1 MHTRYCLATLL
12 IGSLLVLSTGCAT
25 NQAVGL
31 GPSGRDG
38 RVYYLDGAGGGGGL
52 TNWGNGVS
60 DGLKAAGFEGD
71 FVNFRWQTG
80 AGAVVD
86 QVTPV
91 GIKRAKARQLA
102 QMIREY
108 QNASPGGAVN
118 LVGLS
123 AGTALA
129 IFVLE
134 ELGEGRAIDNT
145 ILLGSSLNA
154 DYDLSEALKGLR
166 NRMYVFTSNRDTALR
181 FLVPLTGTADR
192 GIVGA
197 KAAGVSGFRPPLGAD
212 AETRRLYAKVVNIAW
227 VPEFEQAGHAGGH
240 TDVVNRR
247 FIKQYVAPLV
257 FQEGP
262 RFMQAGPRPA
272 ARP

>member
-1 MHTRYCLATLL
+1 MQTRFCAATLWAV
-12 IGSLLVLSTGCAT
+12 SLLALSTGCAT
-25 NQAVGL
+25 HHAVEL

-52 TNWGNGVS
+52 TNWGNGVR

-80 AGAVVD
+80 AGVAVD
-86 QVTPV
+86 QVTPAGV
-91 GIKRAKARQLA
+91 KRAQARKLA
-102 QMIREY
+102 AMIREY
-108 QNASPGGAVN
+108 KDANPDEAVN
-118 LVGLS
+118 LMGLS
-123 AGTALA
+123 AGTAVA
-129 IFVLE
+129 VFALE
-134 ELGEGRAIDNT
+134 ELREDHAIENA

-154 DYDLSEALKGLR
+154 DYDLTEALKRIR
-166 NRMYVFTSNRDTALR
+166 NRIYVFTSNRDTVLR
-181 FLVPLTGTADR
+181 FLMPMTGTADR
-192 GIVGA
+192 KVVGA
-197 KAAGVSGFRPPLGAD
+197 KAAGVTGFRLPPKSD
-212 AETRRLYAKVVNIAW
+212 AETRHLYAKVVNIAW

-262 RFMQAGPRPA
+262 RFMQAGARPA
-272 ARP
+272 AKP